1 MRKSILGL
9 GVLAVSV
16 LTLASCGEEGYSVRR
31 EDAKEISKEDV
42 QKSLISYDEKEALKI
57 FSDNNVVSVKDT
69 YYYYDY
75 KGNHS
80 YTYEFALDIE
90 TGSVSLKYDT
100 TFENHKTSYSIF
112 GFLDNDK
119 YLYCMDLHV
128 ENYPIYT
135 TELKEVPGI
144 GYVESPSVDRTISG
158 DAKVR
163 GEITIVDNQPS
174 ISSMCVLGHVGT
186 IPFSKDYLS
195 LDNTK
200 TYATEDESYYW
211 TELNMDDPVKRHEIG
226 VSENKL
232 LRYQL
237 IDSASFKLETKAFY
251 FDKNQLD
258 SKKDISNYV
267 DCGFTLDSVS
277 LYSEPRF
284 RSGLN
289 IESLIEEYIA

>member
-16 LTLASCGEEGYSVRR
+16 LTLASCGEKGYSVRR

-42 QKSLISYDEKEALKI
+42 QKLYNSIDQEEALKI
-57 FSDNNVVSVKDT
+57 LSDNNVVSVKDT

-75 KGNHS
+75 KGNYS

-100 TFENHKTSYSIF
+100 AFENRKTSYSIF

-135 TELKEVPGI
+135 TEEKEVPGV
-144 GYVESPSVDRTISG
+144 GYVESASVDRTISG

-163 GEITIVDNQPS
+163 GEIDNTHS
-174 ISSMCVLGHVGT
+174 FSSMCTSHVGN
-186 IPFSKDYLS
+186 IPFSKAFLS

-211 TELNMDDPVKRHEIG
+211 TELNIDDPVKRHEIG

-237 IDSASFKLETKAFY
+237 IDTASIKFETKSFY
-251 FDKNQLD
+251 FNKNQLD

-267 DCGFTLDSVS
+267 YCGFTLDSYL
-277 LYSEPRF
+277 LYSEPRS

-289 IESLIEEYIA
+289 IESLVEEYIA